1 MRSPGIHRKRG
12 GVAGMSCFKQNVTQP
27 GCVAALEVEGLAKHP
42 GLVPTARVRRVQAIV
57 LDLANIEDSLITV
70 RQTLRHAG
78 ACTS

>member
-1 MRSPGIHRKRG
+1 
-12 GVAGMSCFKQNVTQP
+12 
-27 GCVAALEVEGLAKHP
+27 
-42 GLVPTARVRRVQAIV
+42 VRRVQAIV